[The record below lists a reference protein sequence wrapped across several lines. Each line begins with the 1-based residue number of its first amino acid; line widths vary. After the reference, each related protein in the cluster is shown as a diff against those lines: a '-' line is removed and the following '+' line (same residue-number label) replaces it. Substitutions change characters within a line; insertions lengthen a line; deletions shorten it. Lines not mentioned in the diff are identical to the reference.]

1 MERAAPGEMAMSFTV
16 ALTNPSPGRE
26 PTLEREALD
35 PIGAELKPFQARTE
49 EEYLAQLADADAV
62 LMTPRTYVTT
72 PVIRALRRCK
82 VISAAGIGVDKVD
95 VDAATE
101 AGIPVTN
108 VPDVFTEE
116 VADQAFMLLLA
127 VNRKLLYCHE
137 MASSGRWAEAYAGLG
152 SMPKIHGSTLGL
164 VAFGNIAR
172 AVARRAQGFGMRVL
186 AYDPF
191 VAPEAMTA
199 LSVEPRSLDELLRE
213 SDFVSVHAPHSKG
226 THHLIG
232 EEQFAKM
239 KPSAVFANTG
249 RGKVVDEPALIRAL
263 QQGQIAGAGLDVLE
277 DEPPEP
283 NNPLLKMPNVIV
295 TPHMASYSNEANV
308 ARRQRVGQ
316 EIAAALTGK
325 RPRNVVNKAVL
336 ERPALA

>member
-1 MERAAPGEMAMSFTV
+1 MAFIV
-16 ALTNPSPGRE
+16 AVPNPRPE
-26 PTLEREALD
+26 QTFDLEREALD
-35 PIGAELKPFQARTE
+35 AIGAELRPFQAQTE
-49 EEYLAQLADADAV
+49 EEYLAHLADADAV

-72 PVIRALRRCK
+72 AVVRALRRCK

-172 AVARRAQGFGMRVL
+172 AVARRGQGFGMRVL

-191 VAPEAMTA
+191 VAPEAMAA
-199 LSVEPRSLDELLRE
+199 LGVAHRSHDELLGE
-213 SDFVSVHAPHSKG
+213 ADFVSVHAPHSKG

-232 EEQFAKM
+232 GGQFTLM
-239 KPSAVFANTG
+239 KPSAIFVNTG

-263 QQGQIAGAGLDVLE
+263 QQARIAGAGLDVLE
-277 DEPPEP
+277 EEPPEP

-295 TPHMASYSNEANV
+295 TPHMASYSDEANV
-308 ARRQRVGQ
+308 ARRRRVGQ
-316 EIAAALTGK
+316 EIAAALTGR
-325 RPRNVVNKAVL
+325 RPRNVVNKVVL
-336 ERPALA
+336 ERLALA

>member
-1 MERAAPGEMAMSFTV
+1 MAFIV
-16 ALTNPSPGRE
+16 AVPNPRPE
-26 PTLEREALD
+26 QTFELEREALD

-49 EEYLAQLADADAV
+49 DEYLSHLADADAV

-72 PVIRALRRCK
+72 PVVRALRRCK

-95 VDAATE
+95 VDAATD

-137 MASSGRWAEAYAGLG
+137 MVSGGRWAEAYAGLG

-172 AVARRAQGFGMRVL
+172 AVARRGQGFGMRVL

-191 VAPEAMTA
+191 VAAEAMTP

-213 SDFVSVHAPHSKG
+213 ADFVSVHAPHSKG

-232 EEQFAKM
+232 EEQFKLM
-239 KPSAVFANTG
+239 KPSSVIVNTG

-263 QQGQIAGAGLDVLE
+263 QQGRIAGAGLDVLE
-277 DEPPEP
+277 EEPPEA
-283 NNPLLKMPNVIV
+283 NNPLLNMSNVIV
-295 TPHMASYSNEANV
+295 TPHMASYSDEANV
-308 ARRQRVGQ
+308 ARRRRVGQ

-336 ERPALA
+336 ERLTLA